1 MDTDGTWWL
10 DSGLIELDEIDYD
23 KGYWTTKDGRN
34 LKIELMET
42 SHIKNTINLLKRN
55 ITKLVGE
62 EKDYYIDYFNFKINE
77 FEKELKKR
85 DVYKRHI
92 LGGKDNE

>member
-10 DSGLIELDEIDYD
+10 DDGLIEPNYD
-23 KGYWTTKDGRN
+23 RGYWTTKDGRN

-55 ITKLVGE
+55 LKKLDKYE
-62 EKDYYIDYFNFKINE
+62 MEYYEDYFEFKINE
-77 FEKELKKR
+77 FEEELKKR
-85 DVYKRHI
+85 DIYAKHI
-92 LGGKDNE
+92 LESKGE